1 MTDDSKETKP
11 AAEPEKTQSPRPA
24 EAPQGEVEGLTEAL
38 FPADAE
44 IALLTARVAELEG
57 EKTNLIDR
65 LLRAQ
70 ADLENFRKRTER
82 EREETA
88 KYAISKFARDVVA
101 VADNF
106 ERATAAV
113 APDEL
118 ADNPALGALLDGV
131 KMTERE
137 FLNALERHGVTRMA
151 PKGETFDPNV
161 HQAVMEQHDTA
172 VPAGTVLQVYQAGYM
187 IEDRCLRPAMVVVSR
202 GGPKQPKAAPAAA
215 AEAATATNS
224 EPVSESPSGVMATAA
239 ETANGEAP
247 QAGTEVAD
255 AGPEVAAE
263 PPAEQPDSDAGDS
276 SGSRSD

>member
-202 GGPKQPKAAPAAA
+202 GGPKQPKAAPAAV
-215 AEAATATNS
+215 AEAATATTA
-224 EPVSESPSGVMATAA
+224 EPVSESPNGGMATAA
-239 ETANGEAP
+239 DAANDEAP

-263 PPAEQPDSDAGDS
+263 PPAEQPDSDAGGS
-276 SGSRSD
+276 SDSRSD